1 MKFFPM
7 KEKGK
12 CTIKL
17 GRPIATRMK
26 VSTMKIFLIS
36 FEMEVLVEEED
47 RKCMPKIFNRY
58 LRICLVAWAEEEGG
72 EEEEEEDHSRER

>member
-1 MKFFPM
+1 
-7 KEKGK
+7 
-12 CTIKL
+12 
-17 GRPIATRMK
+17 
-26 VSTMKIFLIS
+26 
-36 FEMEVLVEEED
+36 MEALEEEED